1 LVELTDL
8 TRATGLLHPIIHLG
22 FGIEFNQPAIVA
34 QGLAE
39 AACHELWIEAFLLGA
54 EKAAGGIGSSAGK
67 PLAQLIDEARQDK
80 TLAESAH
87 WSDANKIKDGTF
99 IRAFKEM
106 CNHAS
111 QYTVSADHLEEQVAE
126 MINANGNLICS
137 LIQNWHSRKLLL
149 QHILPR
155 HPSTLREPSN
165 SIFFSSIASTVQ
177 SSTPPSSPFR
187 GSALVPRSAFS
198 NGKGA
203 LICSCMSLDAFP
215 NRI

>member
-1 LVELTDL
+1 LVELADL

-80 TLAESAH
+80 TLAESAR

-137 LIQNWHSRKLLL
+137 LIQNWHSHKLLY
-149 QHILPR
+149 
-155 HPSTLREPSN
+155 
-165 SIFFSSIASTVQ
+165 SIFYRGIPAPSESHQIRFLSRPLLQLFNLLLLLPLPSVDQLSCQ
-177 SSTPPSSPFR
+177 GPPSR
-187 GSALVPRSAFS
+187 MERAH
-198 NGKGA
+198 
-203 LICSCMSLDAFP
+203 
-215 NRI
+215 